1 MSSKLF
7 VQKLFFPVALTGV
20 FFINA
25 CNAPEKKTEDAI
37 DSTAMN
43 ADTVAVLSKDTTSEV
58 IADFPPV
65 SEVPALLKLSGVDFN
80 QTLLNSPDKA
90 KNYTTTAD
98 RSALNLGVY
107 ASDLGYLAAYG
118 KTQPAITYI
127 HSSNT
132 LADHLGINTAYG
144 AAMQKRFEQNISSTD
159 SLAKI
164 IDEGMHSANKF
175 LKENDQKST
184 AALALTGGFIE
195 GLYISTGLIE
205 TYPKNVPAN
214 VRDQA
219 LVSLIKT
226 ILKQKQ
232 TVADLIAL
240 LKASGQDAQITE
252 YVTSLE
258 ELHKKFEAVN
268 FDKMISDNKG
278 DLIVTDK
285 TLADIAAQVKQIR
298 AKIVG

>member
-25 CNAPEKKTEDAI
+25 CNSPEKKTESAT
-37 DSTAMN
+37 DSTA
-43 ADTVAVLSKDTTSEV
+43 APIDTVAVVTDTTSAV
-58 IADFPPV
+58 IADFPPI

-80 QTLLNSPDKA
+80 QKLLNSPDKA

-98 RSALNLGVY
+98 KAALNLGAY

-127 HSSNT
+127 SASNA
-132 LADHLGINTAYG
+132 LADHLGINSAYG
-144 AAMQKRFEQNISSTD
+144 TAMQKRFEQNISSTD

-175 LKENDQKST
+175 LKENDRKSV

-205 TYPKNVPAN
+205 TYPKNVPPA

-232 TVADLIAL
+232 TVVDLIAL
-240 LKASGQDAQITE
+240 LKASGQDAQVTE
-252 YVTSLE
+252 YIASLE

-268 FDKMISDNKG
+268 FDKMISENKG